1 MIRRNGPTRAPDNA
15 KDLWILGAGFS
26 RQIHGGMPLMSN
38 LAESVRDIIA
48 DRFDNPLILGDVEM
62 ALSELRSEAPWKS
75 PADKY
80 ADLALYETV
89 VERIRHQLQTPNY
102 AMQDG
107 HGNTLTH
114 EPYDSMNGDLGQRLI
129 NTWHI
134 NGNHVLTFN
143 YDLLVEALAESIRC
157 QRYRDDDDLND
168 AYFIVPRHIYPIPIP
183 HVRTRNGGMWH
194 GQLDSITFRYYKLHG
209 SLNYYTYPEPF
220 QNTTMFHRHH
230 GEVEDLADGLR
241 TFIVPPTNDKQVFIE
256 HPVLHAIWTKAAE
269 QLANNDRGRIII
281 VGYSLPQTDLT
292 VLSMLRA
299 AIRSNNIDGVILPKI
314 LVVNP
319 DPDAARHIKKLL
331 GLPNPVGQ
339 VTDVTGFLEQYAPLQ
354 FVRPHVWD
362 NVHKEDAIRDH
373 NIYLSKGGS
382 YSSEDASYVFKLHD
396 EDRMKG
402 RRGVQWFLSQEEHR
416 DWISS
421 VLQYAPVDCWL

>member
-1 MIRRNGPTRAPDNA
+1 MIRRNGPTRGPDNA

-62 ALSELRSEAPWKS
+62 DLSELRSEAPWKS
-75 PADKY
+75 PAAKY

-89 VERIRHQLQTPNY
+89 VERIRDQLQTPNY

-114 EPYDSMNGDLGQRLI
+114 EPYDSMNGDLGQRLV
-129 NTWHI
+129 NAWHI

-299 AIRSNNIDGVILPKI
+299 AIRSNNIDGVILPKSLWSI
-314 LVVNP
+314 LTPMQPVTSRNYWAFP
-319 DPDAARHIKKLL
+319 ILL
-331 GLPNPVGQ
+331 
-339 VTDVTGFLEQYAPLQ
+339 
-354 FVRPHVWD
+354 
-362 NVHKEDAIRDH
+362 
-373 NIYLSKGGS
+373 
-382 YSSEDASYVFKLHD
+382 
-396 EDRMKG
+396 DR
-402 RRGVQWFLSQEEHR
+402 
-416 DWISS
+416 
-421 VLQYAPVDCWL
+421 